1 MPANSSSEI
10 ELVEYR
16 PELRHEFERLN
27 RLWLEGHS
35 LLEPVDLE
43 YLQAPERHI
52 LSGGGQVFF
61 AIQGSA
67 VVGTCAAI
75 CISSTTFE
83 LAKLSVDPA
92 ARGQGLGRRLCE
104 AVFEYARQAGASE
117 IVLTSHTAL
126 VDAIHLYESIGFRH
140 APLPADVRYET
151 ANVFMRLTL

>member
-1 MPANSSSEI
+1 MQI

-16 PELRHEFERLN
+16 PELRPEFERLN

-43 YLQAPERHI
+43 YLREPERLI
-52 LSGGGQVFF
+52 LGHGGQVYF
-61 AIQGSA
+61 AMQGEN

-75 CISSTTFE
+75 PISSTTWE
-83 LAKLSVDPA
+83 LAKLAVDPS
-92 ARGQGLGRRLCE
+92 ARGHGIGRRLCE
-104 AVFEYARQAGASE
+104 AVLSYARNAGAAE

-126 VDAIHLYESIGFRH
+126 VEAIHLYESMGFLH

-151 ANVFMRLTL
+151 ANVFMRLTIAG